1 VAGDSPAAGGA
12 PGLAGGLE
20 HGLLPALLLP
30 LLLPL
35 LTATLDRETLPTDAP
50 SALTQPMQEEG
61 GLVMPLPPAT
71 AAPPPLPAAAA
82 AAPCSV
88 ARAAGGSSDRA
99 LLTTACSASASA
111 AAALLPGVA
120 SLMLPSL
127 AAMRQVRCC
136 GGSRQSSRQRP
147 NTMTVRL
154 CVMMDHRQDGM
165 QPRQTCTG
173 AAEGVKTEGGVRCSC
188 DRFHLG
194 F

>member
-1 VAGDSPAAGGA
+1 MAGDSPAAGGA

-61 GLVMPLPPAT
+61 GLVMPLPPAA

-111 AAALLPGVA
+111 AWRGKFDAALTGCNEAGEVLRGLQA
-120 SLMLPSL
+120 ELQ
-127 AAMRQVRCC
+127 AATQHHDSQALCDDGSSAGRHAAQADVHRSS
-136 GGSRQSSRQRP
+136 GG
-147 NTMTVRL
+147 
-154 CVMMDHRQDGM
+154 G
-165 QPRQTCTG
+165 
-173 AAEGVKTEGGVRCSC
+173 
-188 DRFHLG
+188 
-194 F
+194 